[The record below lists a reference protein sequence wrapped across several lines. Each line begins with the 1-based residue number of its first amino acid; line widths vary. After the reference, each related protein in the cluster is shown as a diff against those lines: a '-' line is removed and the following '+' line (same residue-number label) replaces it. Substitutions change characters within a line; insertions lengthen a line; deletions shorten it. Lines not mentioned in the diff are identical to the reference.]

1 MSRLTEEVK
10 IRISPED
17 KDRIKVKMEDAGIL
31 NMSAYVRKMALDGIC
46 VKLDLQ
52 EVRQL
57 IVMLQRCSNN
67 LNQYAKRANETGNI
81 YTVDIEDLQNRLDE
95 IWELSRQSLA
105 RLAAIR
111 YRLGGLASP
120 HFSFFRQSQDCHSPA
135 LQKTQAPPFP
145 ARPGVTAFGS
155 RMRGSTSKMWFKGF
169 GVLPQ
174 QAETAVSGNA
184 GNRSFESLWE
194 QRHCLRSSVPTL
206 QSQ

>member
-81 YTVDIEDLQNRLDE
+81 YTVDIEDLQKRLDE

-111 YRLGGLASP
+111 
-120 HFSFFRQSQDCHSPA
+120 
-135 LQKTQAPPFP
+135 
-145 ARPGVTAFGS
+145 
-155 RMRGSTSKMWFKGF
+155 
-169 GVLPQ
+169 
-174 QAETAVSGNA
+174 
-184 GNRSFESLWE
+184 
-194 QRHCLRSSVPTL
+194 
-206 QSQ
+206 